1 MSSGH
6 SFVATALGAN
16 TTAAGRAMELLSGVS
31 AFEAAKRH
39 LALADSSNGF
49 KNLLMTLEG
58 VRRHVLAAVA
68 TCVINLTGDPVLL
81 TRARTHST
89 EFLSAMSQLRHDSTK
104 PLQTES
110 STAGDQLTDFQV
122 PSPPPPRSPEESK
135 MLAGEVNDSAHP
147 SRVIHGLVIPTKV
160 NYVGAGGRVYDPGEV
175 VPGSAAVAAKLLRTG
190 YLWKKVS
197 KSIQLFLVDIETC
210 GYVMMI
216 IHSAQCLLHLRLHN
230 PFCFRVL

>member
-39 LALADSSNGF
+39 LALADSSSGF
-49 KNLLMTLEG
+49 KSLLMHLEG

-68 TCVINLTGDPVLL
+68 TCVINLTGDTVLL

-89 EFLSAMSQLRHDSTK
+89 EFLSSMSQLRHDSTI

-110 STAGDQLTDFQV
+110 STAGDKLTDFQV
-122 PSPPPPRSPEESK
+122 PSPPPPRWPEESK
-135 MLAGEVNDSAHP
+135 MAAAEVDGNAHT
-147 SRVIHGLVIPTKV
+147 SVIHGLVIPTKV

-175 VPGSAAVAAKLLRTG
+175 VPGSAAVAAKILRTG
-190 YLWKKVS
+190 YLWEKVS
-197 KSIQLFLVDIETC
+197 KSIQLFFVDIETC

-216 IHSAQCLLHLRLHN
+216 VHSAQYHLHLRLHDS
-230 PFCFRVL
+230 FCFRVL